1 MSTTNDVSVG
11 NSQDTPQS
19 GSFAE
24 FQKLVESRRSVRVFT
39 DEKIPN
45 DVMERCLD
53 LALLAP
59 NSSNLQPWDFFWIQ
73 DPEKKKRV
81 AEYCFSQNAAT
92 TASELIVV
100 VARPDLWR
108 RGQQINIEAFKKN
121 GKADPRILA
130 YYEKLIPSTYVSDPL
145 GVLGTAKMAF
155 AALVGFFRV
164 FYRGPFGES
173 GNRLVANKTTA
184 LACQT
189 LMLALRAAGYDT
201 CPMEGF
207 DHHRVRNFLKL
218 PRQASITM
226 IIGAGRA
233 SPKGIYGPRIRGP
246 REMFIH
252 KV

>member
-1 MSTTNDVSVG
+1 MTTTGADSLPN
-11 NSQDTPQS
+11 TLPA
-19 GSFAE
+19 SFAE
-24 FQKLVESRRSVRVFT
+24 FEKLVESRRSVRVFT
-39 DEKIPN
+39 DEKIPSE
-45 DVMERCLD
+45 VMERCLD

-59 NSSNLQPWDFFWIQ
+59 NSSNLQPWDFYWIQ
-73 DPEKKKRV
+73 DPVKKKLV

-92 TASELIVV
+92 TAAELIVV

-108 RGQQINIEAFKKN
+108 RGQQLNIETIKKSP
-121 GKADPRILA
+121 KPDPRVLA
-130 YYEKLIPSTYVSDPL
+130 YYEKLIPATYASDPF
-145 GVLGTAKMAF
+145 GVLATFKG
-155 AALVGFFRV
+155 ALASTVGLFRV
-164 FYRGPFGES
+164 FYRGPFGET

-184 LACQT
+184 LACEN
-189 LMLALRAAGYDT
+189 LMLALRAAGFDS

-207 DHHRVRNFLKL
+207 DHLRVRKLLRL

-233 SPKGIYGPRIRGP
+233 SPKGTYGPRVRGP